1 MESQKST
8 DLIIEEFKQL
18 HPDCLY
24 TIGDAFLTEN
34 GLVHHHIRSANKFYQ
49 EGIEQIISRGFNIY
63 RDMQNMRTTTE
74 EDKSIA
80 SINCSVNFTKVT
92 ISKPQSINTSTNFE
106 NPIMPSV
113 ALAYDRFYSGSL
125 SVSYTVEAVATLRET
140 GQTIKRTETVHDY
153 RIGQIPILKDS
164 VLCHTAE
171 MPKETLYN
179 LGESV
184 NDPGGYLITR
194 YEYGIDCTES
204 IAFNTLKVY
213 NTINY
218 KNALVR
224 ADFLSKPGDGQE
236 NSDMTIITY
245 YNDGRLTLQVS
256 RNKLMKVEIP
266 FYTLFRAMG
275 WTMDKAIFDFIVLDY
290 EDDLNKNI
298 YKILVEAMDVPYGK
312 TNYREIMD
320 SVSCLEAIVGMIPDG
335 KYPYLDLKNNK
346 DHMHNAIEDVNNTL
360 DKFFLPHIGQTSAS
374 REEKLRF
381 LARMIRKVLMVQLQ
395 YAPATDR
402 DSLSIKRIHAAG
414 ENLAKTFKQIWNR
427 CVAIT
432 VKKQIG
438 RVFKESPFSQVNL
451 AQIVRNG
458 VNVDN
463 FENTIIQTI
472 MSGNKSNISINRETI
487 VNRLQAQQIYRKNE
501 TNLIATLRQISSTNA
516 ESAKQ
521 SERAA
526 EMRRVRFDGAGF
538 ICMVHS
544 PTEGE
549 HVGIKKQMAMFAS
562 IALASSS
569 SALKQMLQQEKSLRL
584 EEDMKDPCEI
594 YRERYIPVHVN
605 GHLIAYTKE
614 GTELISK
621 YKRLRRNLE
630 IDAYTTIHWD
640 RIQDEI
646 HFFVDI
652 GRMIRPLIIV
662 YNNKRD
668 SEVRLKDAKYGPKKK
683 NVSYTTLE
691 DFENFYQYVAV
702 TPEDILLL
710 QANKKTAFDLL
721 REKKI
726 EFISPEEQEDCLI
739 APSLRILEENK
750 HNAKIPYTH
759 VDIEQ
764 AILGITA
771 IATPFGQHNQGARTV
786 YETAQR
792 KQTCGLYT
800 DNYPFRY
807 DKDTFVSYISE
818 NPLVLTKGNKY
829 TPPDGSN
836 CIMAIACYSGQNQED
851 SIVMSKASEER
862 QLHKGSKFDFM
873 KFMLDAKEKIGVPDV
888 SRTEGRKDGN
898 YSKLVDGIVQPGTI
912 LEPGD
917 IILAKYIELPKGSR
931 VQNDRIYLDK
941 SEKYN
946 ESETAIVQKIVI
958 SELSDEPFVKIG
970 IRKIRNTEVGDKFC
984 LLPTAQVLTQAG
996 WKLITKIEPEDLV
1009 ATLLPTGFMCYATQ
1023 KLVSF
1028 DVSNQ
1033 KLYVQK
1039 STNFITIC
1047 TDNHRHLILDLDRK
1061 KQAAQLVEARHF
1073 FGKKVAFRSG
1083 CLGLSEKRNRSV
1095 KENVESV
1102 FELIKKAGLIFDEQ
1116 AKLYKFTS
1124 ETTTNQTKF
1133 DDLQKN
1139 LLELGYFMGYASHD
1153 LKFINIVPNYHDT
1166 ISNNASERYISYR
1179 GLIYCLEVPLTHNFY
1194 YRESATSRPIWT
1206 GNSTRAGQKG
1216 ITALLMNEADMPT
1229 TVDGIRPDIIF
1240 NPHGLPSRMT
1250 MATLLEV
1257 VVGKFCAMKGSYYDG
1272 TIFKPTDIETF
1283 SDELEKLGF
1292 NRHGYERLISGMTG
1306 EFIDTAIFMGPTY
1319 YQRLLKFV
1327 IEALYYVRRA
1337 HIDPLTRQPMD
1348 GQANNGGLRLGEME
1362 RDVMISH
1369 GAAALFTEKYYK
1381 HSDEFVEYLCRCGMP
1396 AIANK
1401 KTGIY
1406 KCKFCRDNADIV
1418 AINTSWSAHL
1428 FMQQLLAC
1436 GIGMR
1441 RYIKPYEFQTFV
1453 DEVPLHEK
1461 YNDETIK
1468 NIISANKDMVG
1479 GIDAPQEDGATASD
1493 SAAK

>member
-1 MESQKST
+1 MEAKKK
-8 DLIIEEFKQL
+8 DLVIKEFQTL
-18 HPDCLY
+18 PPDCLY
-24 TIGDAFLTEN
+24 VVGDAFLEEK
-34 GLVHHHIRSANKFYQ
+34 GLVDHHTRSANEFYKK
-49 EGIEQIISRGFNIY
+49 GVRHIITHGFNIK
-63 RDMQNMRTTTE
+63 REMQNLRTTTE

-80 SINCSVNFTKVT
+80 SISCSVNFTNVT
-92 ISKPQSINTSTNFE
+92 ISKPQSINTTTSHE
-106 NPIMPSV
+106 NPIMPCV
-113 ALAYDRFYSGSL
+113 ALAYGRIYSGKL
-125 SVSYTVEAVATLRET
+125 SVSFTVEAVATLVGT
-140 GQTIKRTETVHDY
+140 GQTIKRTETVQDY
-153 RIGQIPILKDS
+153 GIAKLPILKGSD
-164 VLCHTAE
+164 LCHTTD

-179 LGESV
+179 LGESID
-184 NDPGGYLITR
+184 DPNGYLITR

-204 IAFNTLKVY
+204 IAFNTLKIY

-236 NSDMTIITY
+236 NSDMVILTY
-245 YNDGRLTLQVS
+245 YNDGRFTIQVS

-266 FYTLFRAMG
+266 FYTLFRALG
-275 WTMDKAIFDFIVLDY
+275 WTTDKKFFDWIVQDY
-290 EDDLNKNI
+290 SDDLNKNI
-298 YKILVEAMDVPYGK
+298 FSILVDAMNVSYGK
-312 TNYREIMD
+312 VNYREITD
-320 SVSCLEAIVGMIPDG
+320 SVGCLEAIVGMIPDG

-360 DKFFLPHIGQTSAS
+360 DKYFLPHIGLTSAT
-374 REEKLRF
+374 RNDKLRF
-381 LARMIRKVLMVQLQ
+381 LARMIRKVLMVHLK

-472 MSGNKSNISINRETI
+472 MSGNKANININRDTI
-487 VNRLQAQQIYRKNE
+487 VNRLKAQQIYRQNPLKV
-501 TNLIATLRQISSTNA
+501 LATLRQISSTNS

-526 EMRRVRFDGAGF
+526 EMRRVRFDATGF
-538 ICMVHS
+538 ICMIHS

-549 HVGIKKQMAMFAS
+549 HVGINKQMAMFAS
-562 IALASSS
+562 IAPASSS
-569 SALKQMLQQEKSLRL
+569 STLKQMLQQEPILVM
-584 EEDMKDPCEI
+584 EEDMKNPEEI
-594 YRERYIPVHVN
+594 YRERYTPVHVN

-614 GTELISK
+614 GTKLVNK
-621 YKRLRRNLE
+621 YKQLRRNLE
-630 IDAYTTIHWD
+630 IDAYTTIYWD

-652 GRMIRPLIIV
+652 GRMIRPLTIV

-668 SEVRLKDAKYGPKKK
+668 PEVRLSDPKYAFRPKKED
-683 NVSYTTLE
+683 YATPE
-691 DFENFYQYVAV
+691 DFENFYQYVAL
-702 TPEDILLL
+702 TLEDVRLL
-710 QANKKTAFDLL
+710 QAGKKKAFDLL
-721 REKKI
+721 VEKKI
-726 EFISPEEQEDCLI
+726 EYISPEEQENCLI
-739 APSLRILEENK
+739 APNLRVLEEAK

-771 IATPFGQHNQGARTV
+771 MATPFGQHNQGARTV

-792 KQTCGLYT
+792 KQTCGIYT
-800 DNYPFRY
+800 DNYPKRY

-818 NPLVLTKGNKY
+818 NPLILTRANKY

-836 CIMAIACYSGQNQED
+836 CVMAIACYSGQNQED

-862 QLHKGSKFDFM
+862 QLHRGSKFDFM
-873 KFMLDAKEKIGVPDV
+873 QFILDTKERIGIPDA
-888 SRTEGRKDGN
+888 RKTEGRKDGN
-898 YSKLVDGIVQPGTI
+898 YSKLVNGIVQPGTI
-912 LEPGD
+912 LENGD
-917 IILAKYIELPKGSR
+917 IMIAKYIELPKSSR
-931 VQNDRIYLDK
+931 QNDRIYLDK
-941 SEKYN
+941 SEKY
-946 ESETAIVQKIVI
+946 SETEPAIVQKVLI

-970 IRKIRNTEVGDKFC
+970 IRKIRNTVVGDKFC
-984 LLPTAQVLTQAG
+984 LLPTAQVLTQNG
-996 WKLITKIEPEDLV
+996 WKQISKVGQDDMV
-1009 ATLLPTGFMCYATQ
+1009 ATLMPSGYMAYATQ
-1023 KLVSF
+1023 KVVSF
-1028 DVSNQ
+1028 DYSG
-1033 KLYVQK
+1033 KLYTQK
-1039 STNFITIC
+1039 SADFITLC
-1047 TDNHRHLILDLDRK
+1047 TPEHKNMIRFNNDSQFQMVQMQECFGRK
-1061 KQAAQLVEARHF
+1061 F
-1073 FGKKVAFRSG
+1073 TFRSG
-1083 CLGLSEKRNRSV
+1083 CLGLTEKRNSQKTKDRD
-1095 KENVESV
+1095 ENGTEDVQQTDIQTDLNV
-1102 FELIKKAGLIFDEQ
+1102 RKLGLTFDEN
-1116 AKLYKFTS
+1116 AKAYRITS
-1124 ETTTNQTKF
+1124 TSFNF
-1133 DDLQKN
+1133 DKSQQE
-1139 LLELGYFMGYASHD
+1139 LLEMGYCLSQTT
-1153 LKFINIVPNYHDT
+1153 INNEKLISITPNFYEHQT
-1166 ISNNASERYISYR
+1166 NSKSERYIHYN
-1179 GLIYCLEVPLTHNFY
+1179 GKVWCLEVPLTHNFY
-1194 YRESATSRPIWT
+1194 YRESQESLPIWT

-1216 ITALLMNEADMPT
+1216 IVALMMDEADMPS
-1229 TVDGIRPDIIF
+1229 TVNGIRPDIIF

-1257 VVGKFCAMKGSYYDG
+1257 LVGKVCALKGMYYDG
-1272 TIFKPTDIETF
+1272 TIFQPVNENEFADQ
-1283 SDELEKLGF
+1283 LEQLGF
-1292 NRHGYERLISGMTG
+1292 DRGGYDYLISGITG
-1306 EFIDTAIFMGPTY
+1306 EFIDTKIFFGPTF

-1327 IEALYYVRRA
+1327 FDAHYSVRKA

-1348 GQANNGGLRLGEME
+1348 GQANNGGLRIGEME
-1362 RDVMISH
+1362 RDVLISH
-1369 GAAALFTEKYYK
+1369 GAASIFTEKYYK

-1401 KTGIY
+1401 RTGVY

-1428 FMQQLLAC
+1428 FMQELLSC

-1441 RYIKPYEFQTFV
+1441 RYIKPYEFQTFI
-1453 DEVPLHEK
+1453 DEVPVHER

-1479 GIDAPQEDGATASD
+1479 GVDAPQDQEDNAE
-1493 SAAK
+1493 